1 MNPTALKAAAKIGF
15 PRNKVMG
22 VWWSGAEEDVIPAG
36 DAAKGYIAAGFNAP
50 GANFPVLK
58 EIQKHVYAKGQGELE
73 DKSRLGSIYYNRGVL
88 WAILTT
94 EAVRTAQ
101 GKYGKGQPMTGEQVR
116 WGLENLNIDEKR
128 LKELGAVGFMQP
140 LKVSCLDH
148 EGGGAVKFQQWD
160 GNEWKVITDW
170 IPSDQSLVRPLVES
184 SAAQYAQE
192 KGLVRRDCSKE
203 S

>member
-1 MNPTALKAAAKIGF
+1 
-15 PRNKVMG
+15 
-22 VWWSGAEEDVIPAG
+22 
-36 DAAKGYIAAGFNAP
+36 
-50 GANFPVLK
+50 
-58 EIQKHVYAKGQGELE
+58 
-73 DKSRLGSIYYNRGVL
+73 
-88 WAILTT
+88 
-94 EAVRTAQ
+94 
-101 GKYGKGQPMTGEQVR
+101 MTGEQVR